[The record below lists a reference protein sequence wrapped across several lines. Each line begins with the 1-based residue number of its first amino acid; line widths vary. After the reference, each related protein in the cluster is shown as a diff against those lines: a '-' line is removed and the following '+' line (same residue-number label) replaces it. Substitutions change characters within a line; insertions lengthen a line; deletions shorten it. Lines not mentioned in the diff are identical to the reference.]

1 MSLLVADAG
10 EGILTQSRQVS
21 QEGSSNTCDSMQ
33 AVCVYQICALL
44 LPPNHPL
51 KAAAGAL
58 AAQLCVSVCMHICDC
73 VCMCVCETAALAVVK
88 GRFSMLR
95 TKRYSS

>member
-33 AVCVYQICALL
+33 AVCVCVYQICALL

-51 KAAAGAL
+51 KAAAGAV
-58 AAQLCVSVCMHICDC
+58 AAQLCVSVCVHICEC
-73 VCMCVCETAALAVVK
+73 VYETAALAVVK

-95 TKRYSS
+95 TKRYSG